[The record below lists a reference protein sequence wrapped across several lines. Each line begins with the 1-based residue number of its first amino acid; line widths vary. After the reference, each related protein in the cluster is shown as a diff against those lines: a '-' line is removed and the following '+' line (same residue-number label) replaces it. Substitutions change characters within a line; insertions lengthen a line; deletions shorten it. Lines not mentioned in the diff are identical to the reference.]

1 MRGTFEAEEIEV
13 VWICCK
19 KSRGCGDKKDVGL
32 ENRTKRCRPVKQWID
47 VIEEDMRQK
56 GVMRRDTVDRNGCKR
71 AVKRLAKYIYIENL
85 YRKNVLIT
93 C

>member
-19 KSRGCGDKKDVGL
+19 KSRGCGDKEDVGL

-47 VIEEDMRQK
+47 VIEEDMRQRESCD
-56 GVMRRDTVDRNGCKR
+56 M
-71 AVKRLAKYIYIENL
+71 IQWIEMVA
-85 YRKNVLIT
+85 REQ
-93 C
+93 